1 MKYLIWMLQANVS
14 PDVSSGV
21 GSTLDRGMSV
31 VNKKGKTVVCLGHP
45 ISIVEESNFEAL
57 RWIFIPDRGMTDS
70 GDLINLVIGSDKDR
84 SDPETRSR
92 HLRADG
98 GRSTTT
104 REVRVESA
112 VGCSGDYRA
121 TGTDRSIAFDEPSEG
136 NEKATAPT
144 PVEHLLGA
152 VGSCLTLSVR
162 TMAARDGVAIGQI
175 NCTVNGSPS
184 DGPLESI
191 SVELTMESDAS
202 DDVVDHVMTKA
213 ERACYVERALS
224 DSLEIS
230 VTWRSSGSTKN
241 D

>member
-1 MKYLIWMLQANVS
+1 MPKANVS
-14 PDVSSGV
+14 LEDNSDVE
-21 GSTLDRGMSV
+21 TALDRRMSV
-31 VNKKGKTVVCLGHP
+31 ADGDAKTVVGTEASTP
-45 ISIVEESNFEAL
+45 IVEESNFEAL
-57 RWIFIPDRGMTDS
+57 RGIFIQGREITGPE
-70 GDLINLVIGSDKDR
+70 DLTNLVIRSDEDR
-84 SDPETRSR
+84 SERETGSR

-121 TGTDRSIAFDEPSEG
+121 TEVDGSVAFDEPSEG

-152 VGSCLTLSVR
+152 LGSCLTLSVR
-162 TMAARDGVAIGQI
+162 RMAARDGVAIGQI
-175 NCTVNGSPS
+175 NCTVNGSPP

-191 SVELTMESDAS
+191 SVDLTMESDAS
-202 DDVVDHVMTKA
+202 DDAIDRIMTKA

-224 DSLEIS
+224 DSLEVS
-230 VTWRSSGSTKN
+230 VTWSASGSTKN